1 MPRLLVRIRNGTVVK
16 IRHRLGPLLGR
27 LPLRHLFVP
36 FLRPGCLIAANYS
49 VGTTLKAKRAPT
61 GVWPILRLGGP
72 VLRKNSIGRFWPPM

>member
-36 FLRPGCLIAANYS
+36 FLRPVCLIAANYS
-49 VGTTLKAKRAPT
+49 VGTTLKAGRAPT
-61 GVWPILRLGGP
+61 GFGQFCALVGLSSARIRSE
-72 VLRKNSIGRFWPPM
+72 VVS